1 MCNSAYENAHMER
14 LNGIIKN
21 EYLANYG
28 NKSFEQLQ
36 TMLPKAVKAYNED
49 RIHWELANAISPNQ
63 FEIQLNELQK
73 CQRTI
78 LNIFVEEKTK
88 KFQESLKNQFS
99 LF

>member
-21 EYLANYG
+21 EYLMHYSI
-28 NKSFEQLQ
+28 KSFEQLQ
-36 TMLPKAVKAYNED
+36 NMLPKAIKAYNDD
-49 RIHWELANAISPNQ
+49 RIHWELDNCLCPNQ
-63 FEIQLNELQK
+63 FELALNELPK

-88 KFQESLKNQFS
+88 AFQDLLKKQLV